1 MRSCLSF
8 LVFVALLVGVI
19 AWFGLPALAGGGV
32 QLALT
37 ASGFRG
43 DGTTIDVRADPP
55 TNLLGGHADR
65 VVVRSRGVTSGP
77 LSAATVELTLDD
89 VALFDRRAAAV
100 AGALETV
107 TLADSPGSTVAVERI
122 DLSGPSDGADARL
135 RIAPAEVR
143 RRAFAALGALG
154 LAISDVAL
162 EAPNVLAVT
171 ALGRTVRGTLVVDPA
186 GALAVTL
193 PGIVDVAL
201 VAPPAGL
208 PIRFRSVAVGS
219 DRTLVVDAT
228 IDLRALLGG

>member
-1 MRSCLSF
+1 VRSCLGF
-8 LVFVALLVGVI
+8 LVFVALLVGFI

-32 QLALT
+32 QLALA

-43 DGTTIDVRADPP
+43 DGTTVDVRSDPP

-65 VVVRSRGVTSGP
+65 IVLHSRGVTSGP
-77 LSAATVELTLDD
+77 LSAAALELTLDD
-89 VALFDRRAAAV
+89 VALLDRRAAAV
-100 AGALETV
+100 AGSLETV
-107 TLADSPGSTVAVERI
+107 TLTDSGGSTLAVERI

-135 RIAPAEVR
+135 RVAPAEVR

-162 EAPNVLAVT
+162 EPPNVLVVS
-171 ALGRTVRGTLVVDPA
+171 ALGRTVRGTLVVDSA

-208 PIRFRSVAVGS
+208 PIRFRSVAVAS

-228 IDLRALLGG
+228 IDLRALVGG